1 MAKLSIHTDEKK
13 SKISRNIYGN
23 FSEHLGRCIY
33 NGIYVGENS
42 DIPNVNGMRTDIV
55 EALKAI
61 KLPVLRWPMPIPSL
75 APCQLTALPAMISL
89 SLSATRRPARSF
101 AGVPISGAVAPSAPC
116 YRRRSMPCLR
126 SRRP

>member
-61 KLPVLRWPMPIPSL
+61 KLPVLRWPAAVLRMNTTGKTGIGPKE
-75 APCQLTALPAMISL
+75 
-89 SLSATRRPARSF
+89 TRKKMVQQRT
-101 AGVPISGAVAPSAPC
+101 GAVLWRITSSA
-116 YRRRSMPCLR
+116 RTNS
-126 SRRP
+126 